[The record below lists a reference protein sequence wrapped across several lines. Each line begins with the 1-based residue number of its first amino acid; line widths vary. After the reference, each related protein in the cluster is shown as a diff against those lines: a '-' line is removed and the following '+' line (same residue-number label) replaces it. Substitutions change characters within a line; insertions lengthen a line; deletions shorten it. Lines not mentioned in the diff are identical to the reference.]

1 MEECPTPSDTAKRGP
16 GTAPGP
22 SLSYTPTI
30 EQASALLATDPAS
43 ALRLAVAVLAL
54 TPQDPRAILILGS
67 AQRRLGDPTA
77 ARALLVPLAMAHP
90 GAAHTHYEL
99 GLTLAALGETS
110 SAIAALRHAVS
121 RKPDLAEAWRALGDQ
136 LFLTGDTQGTE
147 AAFAEHARALVT
159 DPALKGAA
167 ADALFHGRVA
177 EAERRLRAHLTRDP
191 GNAEALRLLA
201 DAVARQGRDSEAE
214 TLLARCLE
222 LDPSHDG
229 ARFSYAT
236 VLFRLQK
243 GVEALVQIEQLLDR
257 NPKDPAYRNLMAA
270 CLALV
275 GDYERAIKLYEGLLA
290 DYDRQPKIWL
300 NYGHALRTIGR
311 YQDTVAAFRRCIVM
325 APGLGEAYWSLANLK
340 TASFSPAEEAAMAAQ
355 LQRSDLA
362 GEDRL
367 HLHYAL
373 GKALEDRG
381 DHAAAFHHY
390 AQGAQ
395 LRRVELNYDADEMTA
410 SVRRSKALF
419 TRTFFE
425 ARAGSGSP
433 SNEPIFIVGLPRS
446 GSTLIEQ
453 ILACHSSVEGT
464 MELPDISFVA
474 ARIGWPGSSKIL
486 TACGAADLAAL
497 GATFLERTRIHRK
510 LGRRF
515 FIDKMPNNFRHIGL
529 IHLILP
535 NARIIDA
542 RRHPMGSCF
551 SAFKQHFARG
561 HAFSYSLTDLGRYYR
576 DYVELMAHFDEV
588 LPERIHRVVYEDLVA
603 DTESAIRRL
612 LDYCG
617 LPFEEACLRFYEND
631 RAVRTVSSE
640 QVRRPIFRDG
650 LDQWRHY
657 EPWLGPLKEALG
669 PALEHWRGR
678 APVSIPTP
686 T

>member
-1 MEECPTPSDTAKRGP
+1 MEECPTPSDESERGP
-16 GTAPGP
+16 GTTPGP
-22 SLSYTPTI
+22 QLSYTPTI
-30 EQASALLATDPAS
+30 EQASVLLATDPAS

-67 AQRRLGDPTA
+67 AQRRLGNPTA
-77 ARALLVPLAMAHP
+77 ARELLAPLAMAHP

-136 LFLTGDTQGTE
+136 LFLTGDTKGTE

-167 ADALFHGRVA
+167 DALFHGRVA
-177 EAERRLRAHLTRDP
+177 DAERRLRVQLTRDP
-191 GNAEALRLLA
+191 SNAEALRLLA
-201 DAVARQGRDSEAE
+201 EAVARRGRDSDAE
-214 TLLARCLE
+214 PLLARCLE
-222 LDPSHDG
+222 IDPSHDG

-243 GVEALVQIEQLLDR
+243 GAEALAQIGQLLDR

-325 APGLGEAYWSLANLK
+325 APALGEAYWSLANLK
-340 TASFSPAEEAAMAAQ
+340 TASFSPTEEAAMAAQ
-355 LQRSDLA
+355 LERSDLA

-381 DHAAAFHHY
+381 DHTAAFHHY
-390 AQGAQ
+390 LRGAQ
-395 LRRVELNYDADEMTA
+395 LQRAELNYDADEMTA

-419 TRTFFE
+419 TRAFFE
-425 ARAGSGSP
+425 ARVGSGST
-433 SNEPIFIVGLPRS
+433 SNAPIFIVGLPRS

-453 ILACHSSVEGT
+453 ILACHSNVEGT

-486 TACGAADLAAL
+486 ADCTPSDLAAL

-510 LGRRF
+510 LGRPF

-561 HAFSYSLTDLGRYYR
+561 HSFSYSLTDLGRYYR

-588 LPERIHRVVYEDLVA
+588 LPGCSHRVVYEDLVT
-603 DTESAIRRL
+603 DTEGEIRRL

-631 RAVRTVSSE
+631 SAVRTVSSE

-650 LDQWRHY
+650 LDRWRRY
-657 EPWLGPLKEALG
+657 EPWLGPLKESLG
-669 PALEHWRGR
+669 PALEHWRGSS
-678 APVSIPTP
+678 ATSIPTP